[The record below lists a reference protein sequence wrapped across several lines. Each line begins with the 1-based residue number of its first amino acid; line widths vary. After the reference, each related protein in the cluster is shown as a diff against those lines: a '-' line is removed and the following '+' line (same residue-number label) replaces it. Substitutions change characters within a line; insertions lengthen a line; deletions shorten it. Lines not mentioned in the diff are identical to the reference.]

1 MGAQWL
7 RPDQCGAPRFSDRE
21 TDHSRTSQQRFT
33 IPRILGKALGSRDVD
48 LAILETTLRSSS
60 AGLSAV
66 VQHAHIPANENLL
79 LVADQFEEFFRY
91 RSSPEAEYSEAAPAL
106 VKLLLSAAADPAVR
120 IYVALTMRSD
130 FIGNCAALPGL
141 PKAVSDGQYLVPR
154 LSRSELRRAITG
166 PAAVVSCEIAPRLVV
181 RLLNEAGDDP
191 DQLPVLQ
198 HALMRSWDY
207 WRQRRTADEPIDFTD
222 YEAIGTMRTAL
233 SKHAEEA
240 YSELRS
246 ANQQRIAEKAFRT
259 LVETDSTGRVVRRPS
274 TIEQICAIADEPEP
288 AVREVID
295 HFRGAS
301 RGFIVLRPDSFLDL
315 THESLIRIWDRLA
328 GWAKNEA
335 KAAEFYGRLSKA
347 AELQAEGA
355 ESLWVNPQLAL
366 GLQWLA
372 DTRPTPSWAERYGP
386 NLQRALAYLKES
398 RQADRNRRIG
408 KMAAVATMVLLVIA
422 IFAVYAAVKASD
434 NAKLRA
440 ANKQL
445 RKSNTSLA
453 GQINSLH
460 QQEAEVAGEVAALRT
475 EQAQLTE
482 DITNRTHEITELASQ
497 LKVLHTQGDALVL
510 QIHDATEDRNYTL
523 QLLDRFA
530 SSNGSTAQDLITF
543 MKHLRQTIGA
553 LGDENQ
559 HVDQLYKKV
568 IALGVKLPQRPP
580 IALKAPAVAS
590 PGFHVPTK
598 AEYDSDFPPD
608 AYLQELLTKNAALLE
623 QAQQLSEATRNL
635 QQEAVLL
642 RQQNKKLN
650 ALSTSLREQAGLL
663 LGETKTLSSLND
675 LRQQQLTDVKS
686 VGNKLGNLRTIL
698 SSEKDK
704 LHQVLDEA
712 EGAADAVDQQ
722 RQLTKQIQ
730 TWLSRAIDAAQKK
743 E

>member
-1 MGAQWL
+1 MAQ
-7 RPDQCGAPRFSDRE
+7 SDRVSAIFRPGDRPLE
-21 TDHSRTSQQRFT
+21 NLAAALYDSAD
-33 IPRILGKALGSRDVD
+33 LGKVQGSRDVD

-66 VQHAHIPANENLL
+66 VQHARIPANENLL

-91 RSSPEAEYSEAAPAL
+91 RSSPQAEYSEAAPGI

-259 LVETDSTGRVVRRPS
+259 LVETDSSGRVVRRPS
-274 TIEQICAIADEPEP
+274 TIEQICAIADEPAP
-288 AVREVID
+288 AVREVIE

-301 RGFIVLRPDSFLDL
+301 RGFIVLRRDSFLDL

-355 ESLWVNPQLAL
+355 DSLWVNPQLAL

-372 DTRPTPSWAERYGP
+372 DTRPTPAWAERYGP

-445 RKSNTSLA
+445 QKSNTSLA
-453 GQINSLH
+453 GQINSLQ
-460 QQEAEVAGEVAALRT
+460 QQEAEVAVEVAALRT
-475 EQAQLTE
+475 EEAQLTE
-482 DITNRTHEITELASQ
+482 DIANRTQEITELASQ
-497 LKVLHTQGDALVL
+497 LKVLQTR
-510 QIHDATEDRNYTL
+510 AT
-523 QLLDRFA
+523 
-530 SSNGSTAQDLITF
+530 GSCC
-543 MKHLRQTIGA
+543 R
-553 LGDENQ
+553 
-559 HVDQLYKKV
+559 
-568 IALGVKLPQRPP
+568 
-580 IALKAPAVAS
+580 
-590 PGFHVPTK
+590 
-598 AEYDSDFPPD
+598 
-608 AYLQELLTKNAALLE
+608 
-623 QAQQLSEATRNL
+623 
-635 QQEAVLL
+635 
-642 RQQNKKLN
+642 
-650 ALSTSLREQAGLL
+650 STMP
-663 LGETKTLSSLND
+663 
-675 LRQQQLTDVKS
+675 
-686 VGNKLGNLRTIL
+686 LRT
-698 SSEKDK
+698 
-704 LHQVLDEA
+704 
-712 EGAADAVDQQ
+712 
-722 RQLTKQIQ
+722 
-730 TWLSRAIDAAQKK
+730 AITRCNCSIY
-743 E
+743 